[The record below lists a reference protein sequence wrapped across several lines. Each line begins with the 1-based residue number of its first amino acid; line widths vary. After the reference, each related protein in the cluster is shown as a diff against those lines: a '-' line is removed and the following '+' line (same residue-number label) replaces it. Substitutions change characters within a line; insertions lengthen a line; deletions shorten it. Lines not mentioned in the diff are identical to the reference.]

1 MTDHV
6 QLIAE
11 AILKAEGYAKGFEGL
26 SDVGQKSVVEI
37 ATAIIAALAAN
48 GLVIVPREP
57 TEAMVAAW
65 NGSDADD
72 VNCPCDRQQ
81 RMKWME
87 GIDPNEWAR
96 SNATADWRA
105 MLAAA
110 GGDDAE

>member
-1 MTDHV
+1 MAETRDV
-6 QLIAE
+6 IARALLSSQTAPE
-11 AILKAEGYAKGFEGL
+11 YALHMYPKADAIL
-26 SDVGQKSVVEI
+26 
-37 ATAIIAALAAN
+37 AALAAKE
-48 GLVIVPREP
+48 LVIVPREP
-57 TEAMVAAW
+57 TDAMVAAW

-87 GIDPNEWAR
+87 GIDPDEWAR

-110 GGDDAE
+110 GGDDD